1 MKLSGK
7 EWEGEAG
14 WGAGSLAGA
23 AGVIVFGG
31 TRLPRNLIRGV
42 RARRRRVGCMVV
54 VDEVL
59 RGRGRIEL
67 GCGEVDAKT

>member
-1 MKLSGK
+1 M
-7 EWEGEAG
+7 ETWGEV
-14 WGAGSLAGA
+14 L
-23 AGVIVFGG
+23 GG

-59 RGRGRIEL
+59 RGRERIEL